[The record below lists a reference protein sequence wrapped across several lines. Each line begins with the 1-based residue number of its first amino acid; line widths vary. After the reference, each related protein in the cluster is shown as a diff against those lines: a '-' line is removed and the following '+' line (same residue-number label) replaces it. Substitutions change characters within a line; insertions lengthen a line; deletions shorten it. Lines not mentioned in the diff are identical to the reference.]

1 VVVAFVAAAAAA
13 PAHAGQSTSAVLV
26 DRDMSAGAGATT
38 MATFGEAVARAENTV
53 VPHRLFD
60 EHGATR
66 RTGSI
71 AYRLGRVVFFD
82 APQEE
87 FVMVFNHEV
96 FGHGARLRERFDGP
110 IGYHFS
116 IPSPYG
122 GGGASTRSALDREPS
137 PHEVL
142 SIYVAGMEASAV
154 AADVTASR
162 AVSRGRM
169 TPRDAMRYLEFE
181 LDTFAYVRGTD
192 DEGEEPGHDVFDFL
206 EAYNELASS
215 VGASTLSVRT
225 LKRQA
230 LVSLANPML
239 AYAAWGIG
247 RYVATGATDVG
258 VPMLTIAGVRYL
270 PLFRYRLTPFGTE
283 WALVNELGGRVRATQ
298 IEFRFGRALDARP
311 WGIAV
316 RQRALPAW
324 RQWTLDLGGTVWRQ
338 PKFAASADEPFP
350 PPTQLGVHVRGRLE
364 RRLIPVW
371 FSTSRASLIVDIG
384 VKSAGF
390 VPGEPLGG
398 GVIARAGI
406 GLPLA
411 P

>member
-1 VVVAFVAAAAAA
+1 VAAVIAAAAAA
-13 PAHAGQSTSAVLV
+13 PAYARQSTSPILV
-26 DRDMSAGAGATT
+26 DRDMSVGAGATL
-38 MATFGEAVARAENTV
+38 MATFGEAVARAEDAV
-53 VPHRLFD
+53 VPLRLF
-60 EHGATR
+60 EERGATR
-66 RTGSI
+66 RSANI
-71 AYRLGRVVFFD
+71 AFRLGRFVFVD

-87 FVMVFNHEV
+87 FVMVLNHEL

-110 IGYHFS
+110 IGYRFS
-116 IPSPYG
+116 LPTPYG
-122 GGGASTRSALDREPS
+122 GGGASTTFVFDREPS
-137 PHEVL
+137 PHEL
-142 SIYVAGMEASAV
+142 LAIYVAGMEADAV

-162 AVSRGRM
+162 ALSRGIM

-206 EAYNELASS
+206 ESYNELASG

-247 RYVATGATDVG
+247 RYLATGATGVA

-283 WALVNELGGRVRATQ
+283 WALVNELGGRVRPTQ
-298 IEFRFGRALDARP
+298 IELRFGRAVDARP
-311 WGIAV
+311 WAIAV
-316 RQRALPAW
+316 QQRQLPAW
-324 RQWTLDLGGTVWRQ
+324 RQWTMDLGGAVWRQ
-338 PKFAASADEPFP
+338 PKFAESADEPFP
-350 PPTQLGVHVRGRLE
+350 PPTRFGVQVRGRVE
-364 RRLIPVW
+364 RPLIPW
-371 FSTSRASLIVDIG
+371 FGTTRATLIVDVG
-384 VKSAGF
+384 VKSAGY

-398 GVIARAGI
+398 GVIARAGL
-406 GLPLA
+406 GLPLG